1 MTVHHVYGAFV
12 DDAAEH
18 LANTRRGAGPMPG
31 NLDMSE
37 TRLPYSIQK
46 RASLCRHGD
55 VMTEVSNRLGEL
67 DCVELRPSQFHGMR
81 IDQHVHAMGFS
92 GCRAKR

>member
-18 LANTRRGAGPMPG
+18 LANTRRGAGPMAR
-31 NLDMSE
+31 NFNMSE
-37 TRLPYSIQK
+37 AGLPYSVQK

-55 VMTEVSNRLGEL
+55 LMTEVSNRLGEL
-67 DCVELRPSQFHGMR
+67 DCVEL
-81 IDQHVHAMGFS
+81 
-92 GCRAKR
+92 